1 MGFGH
6 FHRGIRDISHLY
18 DISDFGI
25 EMETNK
31 DEPQAGRNG
40 TKESQTETKPSCIPS
55 VTSMDLSRSITSAS
69 KDVKPK
75 PKSSISELV
84 GKSKKAAFSLWTLL
98 HAKVGRMYVF
108 EKSALLFF

>member
-40 TKESQTETKPSCIPS
+40 TKESQTETKPSSIPS
-55 VTSMDLSRSITSAS
+55 VTSMDLSCSITSAS

-98 HAKVGRMYVF
+98 HAKVGRMHVF
-108 EKSALLFF
+108 EKSVLLSF